1 MGIVPPTGH
10 VAVVEGVVVVRL
22 VSGKEGVMKQPI
34 LGLLVLA
41 LACSACNSAK
51 EASVAAAAPAPAAA
65 MPTASPASASTPA
78 PTFVASGPI
87 VVENQVD
94 VDALR
99 EGVVVSILAQPGAMV
114 RKGQL
119 LAKLDDRQISADLE
133 AAAARVRALE
143 ANLENWHAETKVLQ
157 ADRSRAEKLYE
168 AKVIPKEQLEHAVYK
183 EEADEFEIKR
193 ESESLNNAK
202 SVRLSL
208 ELEKEK
214 TNITA
219 PFDGIVARRY
229 VRAGQKVS
237 IGDRL
242 FWVTALGPLEVK
254 FTLPERFFGKVHQGE
269 QVEVSSNDVSQGTR
283 YTAKIVQV
291 SPVIDPSSG
300 TMEVL
305 AQIAGTNSDLRP
317 GMLVN
322 ISLNQHP

>member
-1 MGIVPPTGH
+1 
-10 VAVVEGVVVVRL
+10 
-22 VSGKEGVMKQPI
+22 MKQPI

-51 EASVAAAAPAPAAA
+51 EASVAAAAPTPAAA
-65 MPTASPASASTPA
+65 MPMTSPASTTT
-78 PTFVASGPI
+78 PTFIASGPI

-99 EGVVVSILAQPGAMV
+99 EGVVISILAQPGAMV
-114 RKGQL
+114 HKGQL

-133 AAAARVRALE
+133 AAAARVRSLE

-269 QVEVSSNDVSQGTR
+269 QVEVSSNDVSPGKR

-305 AQIAGTNSDLRP
+305 AQIAGANSDLRP

-322 ISLNQHP
+322 INLSAHP